1 VHDVH
6 TIMTRFKPGRPP
18 SIRTRRFQRQISDS
32 QAAVIAAAGAG
43 DMSIGFHNLIDL
55 YRQLYDLGM
64 VKGDDIDLCISNLVK
79 ILGSDHIK

>member
-1 VHDVH
+1 
-6 TIMTRFKPGRPP
+6 MTTKKPGRPP
-18 SIRTRRFQRQISDS
+18 SIRTRRFQRYLSDN

-55 YRQLYDLGM
+55 YSQLYELRMID
-64 VKGDDIDLCISNLVK
+64 GDNIDLFISNLVK

>member
-1 VHDVH
+1 
-6 TIMTRFKPGRPP
+6 MTRFKPGRPP

-43 DMSIGFHNLIDL
+43 DMSVGFHNLIDL
-55 YRQLYDLGM
+55 YNQLYELRMID
-64 VKGDDIDLCISNLVK
+64 GDNIDLFISNLVK